1 MEYLLIFIAAIFV
14 NNIVLSQFLGICPFL
29 GVSQKV
35 NTSLGM
41 SAAVAFVMA
50 LATLV
55 TWLVQIYV
63 LNPFGLEYLQT
74 LSFILVIA
82 SLVQMVE
89 IILKKVSPPL
99 YQALGVFLPLITTN
113 CAVLGVAISV
123 IQKDYSLLMSLNYAI
138 ASAIGFD
145 IALVLFAGDVP
156 SSRPDFFDS
165 LHDVVN
171 ASGSDDGI
179 DLGQLGKDLLAVSL
193 GKAAAADYALQL
205 PVLFQP
211 RDVKDIVDGFFFCTL
226 DEGAGVYYDYV
237 G

>member
-138 ASAIGFD
+138 ASAIGFG
-145 IALVLFAGDVP
+145 IALVLFA
-156 SSRPDFFDS
+156 
-165 LHDVVN
+165 
-171 ASGSDDGI
+171 
-179 DLGQLGKDLLAVSL
+179 
-193 GKAAAADYALQL
+193 ALRQ
-205 PVLFQP
+205 
-211 RDVKDIVDGFFFCTL
+211 
-226 DEGAGVYYDYV
+226 
-237 G
+237 